1 MIIRRELREG
11 MFLMDRKIVVST
23 LVIGIL
29 FVFVGIII
37 PDKFTWGWFTGYLI
51 GLFTVLLHLGASM
64 FSKKTML
71 KDFISSYFFGL
82 LLRFVLVLALFVLI
96 LILTKIDELSFTVSF
111 IISYILHSV
120 NEVILLNQKLS
131 D

>member
-1 MIIRRELREG
+1 MS
-11 MFLMDRKIVVST
+11 LMDRKIVIST
-23 LVIGIL
+23 IVIGLL

-37 PDKFTWGWFTGYLI
+37 PDKFISGWFTGYLI

-71 KDFISSYFFGL
+71 QDFISSYFFGL

>member
-1 MIIRRELREG
+1 MSL
-11 MFLMDRKIVVST
+11 LDRKIVLST
-23 LVIGIL
+23 IVIGLL
-29 FVFVGIII
+29 FFIVGIII
-37 PDKFTWGWFTGYLI
+37 PNKFTSGWFTGYLI
-51 GLFTVLLHLGASM
+51 GMVTVLLHLGASM
-64 FSKKTML
+64 FSKKTVL
-71 KDFISSYFFGL
+71 RDFISSYFFGL
-82 LLRFVLVLALFVLI
+82 LLRFVLVLTLFVLI

>member
-1 MIIRRELREG
+1 MSL
-11 MFLMDRKIVVST
+11 LDRKIIIST
-23 LVIGIL
+23 VVIGLI
-29 FVFVGIII
+29 FIFAGIII
-37 PDKFTWGWFTGYLI
+37 PNKFTLGWFIGYLI
-51 GLFTVLLHLGASM
+51 GLLAVVLHLGASM
-64 FSKKTML
+64 FSKKTMSR
-71 KDFISSYFFGL
+71 DFIASYFFGL

-120 NEVILLNQKLS
+120 NEVIFLNQKLS

>member
-1 MIIRRELREG
+1 MSL
-11 MFLMDRKIVVST
+11 LDRKIVIST
-23 LVIGIL
+23 AVIGLL
-29 FVFVGIII
+29 FLIVGIII
-37 PDKFTWGWFTGYLI
+37 PNKSASGWFTGYLI
-51 GLFTVLLHLGASM
+51 GMVTVLLHLGASM
-64 FSKKTML
+64 FSKKTVL
-71 KDFISSYFFGL
+71 RDFISSYFFGL
-82 LLRFVLVLALFVLI
+82 LLRFVLVLTLFVLI